1 MTARELFDAIGQVE
15 DGLVLEADAAP
26 AQAVRPPV
34 LVLLR
39 RWAPLAACVCV
50 FAGAVL
56 VWRGDFGRM
65 GSMDSTMS
73 GAAMDQAAPEA
84 AMSGGT
90 DATADAGAGDAMQD
104 SVRDGEGAAVEAE
117 DDAGDTAA
125 LAADGLCLL
134 APSLP
139 ETLTAALT
147 AGDGDGSYALM
158 AYAPDELYFADPIGD
173 DVPDTLPV
181 YRSVMA
187 DHAVHEGDMR
197 GVLGQMLAGLDVDS
211 GLADKAQL
219 VTATPKAEEWQSIL
233 GADGGSALRGEHEYW
248 GGTATLTLEGQP
260 ALTAAG
266 VERIVVYNDLT
277 ASVFFA
283 EGDGAEL
290 DLVTDAADAEQQAAA
305 VQKKNARLLQ
315 YLGVDTAAI
324 EGGDRDIYGEQ
335 SGVFSA
341 FYAGGKDGH
350 AYPAAVEGLLDL
362 SYRRVLAASNTDGS
376 LSTLHWD
383 AAGPGTLLGEY
394 PVLSREEA
402 LELLARGD
410 CYGSYDERVGCRQAA
425 ENAVCSRLTYT
436 DAGAAYHVPVWEFMV
451 EAGPARSDDAAA
463 LGLKD
468 YVFFYVP
475 AIDLDTLT
483 ELVENG

>member
-26 AQAVRPPV
+26 VRAVRPPV

-90 DATADAGAGDAMQD
+90 DATADAGAGNDMRD
-104 SVRDGEGAAVEAE
+104 SVRDSEGATEEAKAK
-117 DDAGDTAA
+117 DDAAA
-125 LAADGLCLL
+125 PAADGLCLL

-158 AYAPDELYFADPIGD
+158 AYAPDELYFADPIGG

-187 DHAVHEGDMR
+187 DHAVHEGDMHSA
-197 GVLGQMLAGLDVDS
+197 LGQVLAGLGADS
-211 GLADKAQL
+211 GLAGKAQL
-219 VTATPKAEEWQSIL
+219 VSGTPKAEEWQGIL
-233 GADGGSALRGEHEYW
+233 EDGGSALRGEHEYW
-248 GGTATLTLEGQP
+248 GGAATLTLEDQP

-283 EGDGAEL
+283 ENDGAEL

-305 VQKKNARLLQ
+305 VYQANKRLLQ
-315 YLGVDTAAI
+315 YLGVNTAAI

-341 FYAGGKDGH
+341 FYAAGKDGH
-350 AYPAAVEGLLDL
+350 AYPAAVESLLDL
-362 SYRRVLAASNTDGS
+362 SYRRVLVASNTDGS

-394 PVLSREEA
+394 PVIGRDEA
-402 LELLARGD
+402 LALLARGD

-425 ENAVCSRLTYT
+425 ENVVYSRLTYT
-436 DAGAAYHVPVWEFMV
+436 SAGAAYHVPVWEFMV
-451 EAGPARSDDAAA
+451 EAGPAVSDDAAA

-475 AIDLDTLT
+475 AIDLDTLA